1 MAKVKHAVIQ
11 DNDKAEGS
19 INTKYLSRVLR
30 YLAPYK
36 KEMTIALIAMLISS
50 VAELA
55 GPYILKIALDDYIT
69 QGIYKG
75 VPLLALAILLSSA
88 ISALGLRYKVR
99 FMNISGRKALAEL
112 RRDLFSHIQDLG
124 FDFFDSR
131 SNGKI
136 MVRVINDVN
145 TILNLFN
152 NGIINSITRV
162 FQVII
167 IAVIMLSLN
176 FKLALIAFST
186 LPFLFIVVFVLR
198 PYIRRNWRNVRNK
211 ISAMNGY
218 LQETLSGMKTTQA
231 FVREDEN
238 IKRFDET
245 NNDIRKTWIKG
256 IKLNNLIFPCF
267 EIIMMTG
274 TVLIYFFGIRFMYS
288 GAVDAIKIGV
298 LISMTMYLGRFWQPL
313 NELSNI
319 YTQVLVAMASLERI
333 FEIMDYPV
341 LIKNKKDAKPLKK
354 IEGHVEFENVT
365 FGYTPEQ
372 TVLKDVSFDVA
383 PGQSIAF
390 VGPTGAG
397 KSTIINLLSRFYD
410 IREGSI
416 KVDGIDV
423 RDIDLNDL
431 RTNIGI
437 MLQETFMFAGTI
449 IDNVRYG
456 KLDATDEEIIQACKA
471 VNAHDFIMQ
480 MEKGYHTQVGER
492 GSRLSMGQRQLISFA
507 RTLLADPHILILDEA
522 TASID
527 TNTEIL
533 IQKAIE
539 VVLKGR
545 TSFVIAHRLSTI
557 RNSDMI
563 MVINDQGI
571 AERGSHD
578 ELMVQKGHYYE
589 LCKAQYDYLKAV

>member
-1 MAKVKHAVIQ
+1 MAKVKKVII
-11 DNDKAEGS
+11 DDFDKAEGE
-19 INTKYLSRVLR
+19 INTKYLRRVFG

-36 KEMTIALIAMLISS
+36 KEIVIALVAMMVST
-50 VAELA
+50 VAGLA
-55 GPYILKIALDDYIT
+55 APYILKIAIDDHIK
-69 QGIYKG
+69 QGIYNG
-75 VPLLALAILLSSA
+75 VPLLAIGILGSA
-88 ISALGLRYKVR
+88 VVAALGLRYKIR
-99 FMNISGRKALAEL
+99 FMNIAGRRALAEL

-152 NGIINSITRV
+152 NGIIHAITRV
-162 FQVII
+162 AQVILI
-167 IAVIMLSLN
+167 MIIMLALN
-176 FKLALIAFST
+176 LKLALIAFST

-198 PYIRRNWRNVRNK
+198 PYIRRNWRNVRRK
-211 ISAMNGY
+211 ISSMNGY

-231 FVREDEN
+231 FVREEEN
-238 IKRFDET
+238 IRRFNET
-245 NNDIRKTWIKG
+245 NDDIRKTWIKG

-267 EIIMMTG
+267 EIIMMSG
-274 TVLIYFFGIRFMYS
+274 TCLIYFFGIRSMYS
-288 GAVDAIKIGV
+288 GAAGSITMGV
-298 LISMTMYLGRFWQPL
+298 LISMTWYLGRFWQPL
-313 NELSNI
+313 NELSNL

-341 LIKNKKDAKPLKK
+341 LIKNKENAKPLKK
-354 IEGHVEFENVT
+354 IEGYVEFENVS
-365 FGYTPEQ
+365 FGYTPGQ
-372 TVLKDVSFDVA
+372 TVLKDVSFKVE

-410 IREGSI
+410 IRSGSI

-437 MLQETFMFAGTI
+437 MLQDTFMFSGTI
-449 IDNVRYG
+449 ADNIRYG
-456 KLDATDEEIIQACKA
+456 KLDATDGEIAEACRA
-471 VNAHDFIMQ
+471 VGAHDFIIQ
-480 MEKGYHTQVGER
+480 TEKGYNTQVGER

-539 VVLKGR
+539 VILKGR

-557 RNSDMI
+557 RKADSI
-563 MVINDQGI
+563 MVINNQGI
-571 AERGSHD
+571 EERGTHD
-578 ELMVQKGHYYE
+578 ELMKLKGHYYK
-589 LCKAQYDYLKAV
+589 LCRAQYDYLKAG

>member
-1 MAKVKHAVIQ
+1 MAKVKRVRIEDA
-11 DNDKAEGS
+11 DKTEAAL
-19 INTKYLSRVLR
+19 NTGYLKRVLKYLV
-30 YLAPYK
+30 PYK
-36 KEMTIALIAMLISS
+36 KDITIAFIAMMVSS
-50 VAELA
+50 VAGLA
-55 GPYILKIALDDYIT
+55 APYILKIAIDDYIKLE
-69 QGIYKG
+69 IYKG
-75 VPLLALAILLSSA
+75 VPLLALGIVLSSIIA
-88 ISALGLRYKVR
+88 SLGLRYKIR
-99 FMNISGRKALAEL
+99 FMNIAGRKALAEL
-112 RRDLFSHIQDLG
+112 RKDLFSHIQDLG

-145 TILNLFN
+145 TILGLFN
-152 NGIINSITRV
+152 QGIINSITNIA
-162 FQVII
+162 QVII
-167 IAVIMLSLN
+167 IIIVMLALN
-176 FKLALIAFST
+176 LKLALIAFST
-186 LPFLFIVVFVLR
+186 LPFLFLAIFVLR
-198 PYIRRNWRNVRNK
+198 PYIRRNWRNVRYK
-211 ISAMNGY
+211 ISSMNGY

-231 FVREDEN
+231 FVREEEN
-238 IKRFDET
+238 IKRFNEEND
-245 NNDIRKTWIKG
+245 DIRKTWIKG
-256 IKLNNLIFPCF
+256 IKLNNLMFPCF
-267 EIIMMTG
+267 EMIMMAG
-274 TVLIYFFGIRFMYS
+274 TVLIYFFGIRFMYQG
-288 GAVDAIKIGV
+288 GAGAIQMGV
-298 LISMTMYLGRFWQPL
+298 LLSMTWYLQRFWQPL

-319 YTQVLVAMASLERI
+319 YTQILVAMASLERI

-341 LIKNKKDAKPLKK
+341 LIKNNDNAKPLKH
-354 IEGHVEFENVT
+354 IEGNIEFENVT

-372 TVLKDVSFDVA
+372 TVLKNVSFKVE

-416 KVDGIDV
+416 KIDGTDI

-437 MLQETFMFAGTI
+437 MLQETFMFSGTI
-449 IDNVRYG
+449 ADNIRYG
-456 KLDATDEEIIQACKA
+456 KLDATDEEIIEACKA
-471 VNAHDFIMQ
+471 VNAHEFIMQ
-480 MEKGYHTQVGER
+480 MEKGYETQVGER

-507 RTLLADPHILILDEA
+507 RTLLSDPHVLILDEA

-557 RNSDMI
+557 RKADCI
-563 MVINDQGI
+563 MVINNQGI
-571 AERGSHD
+571 AESGTHS
-578 ELMVQKGHYYE
+578 ELMDEKGHYYE
-589 LCKAQYDYLKAV
+589 LCKAQYDYLEAG

>member
-1 MAKVKHAVIQ
+1 MAKVKRVII
-11 DNDKAEGS
+11 DDFDKAEGE
-19 INTKYLSRVLR
+19 INTKYLRR
-30 YLAPYK
+30 AFKYLSPYK
-36 KEMTIALIAMLISS
+36 KEIAIALIAMLVST
-50 VAELA
+50 VAGLA
-55 GPYILKIALDDYIT
+55 APYILKVAIDDHIK

-75 VPLLALAILLSSA
+75 IPLLALGIFGSA
-88 ISALGLRYKVR
+88 VAAALGLRYKIR
-99 FMNISGRKALAEL
+99 YMNIAGRRALAEL

-145 TILNLFN
+145 TILDLFN
-152 NGIINSITRV
+152 NGIINAITRV
-162 FQVII
+162 AQVVLIMG
-167 IAVIMLSLN
+167 IMLALN
-176 FKLALIAFST
+176 LKLALIAFST
-186 LPFLFIVVFVLR
+186 LPFLFVVVFVLR
-198 PYIRRNWRNVRNK
+198 PYIRRNWRNVRRK
-211 ISAMNGY
+211 ISSMNGY

-238 IKRFDET
+238 IRRFKET
-245 NNDIRKTWIKG
+245 NDDIRKTWIRG

-267 EIIMMTG
+267 ETIMMSG
-274 TVLIYFFGIRFMYS
+274 TCLIYFFGIRMMYS
-288 GAVDAIKIGV
+288 GTAESITMGV
-298 LISMTMYLGRFWQPL
+298 LISMTWYLGQFWQPL
-313 NELSNI
+313 NELSNL

-333 FEIMDYPV
+333 FEIMDFPL
-341 LIKNKKDAKPLKK
+341 LIKNKEGARPLKK
-354 IEGHVEFENVT
+354 IEGYVEFDKVT
-365 FGYTPEQ
+365 FGYTPGQ
-372 TVLKDVSFDVA
+372 TVLKDVSFKVS

-410 IREGSI
+410 IRSGSI
-416 KVDGIDV
+416 KVDGTDV

-437 MLQETFMFAGTI
+437 MLQETFMFSGTI
-449 IDNVRYG
+449 ADNIRYG
-456 KLDATDEEIIQACKA
+456 KLDASDEEITEACKA
-471 VNAHDFIMQ
+471 VNAHEFIMQ
-480 MEKGYHTQVGER
+480 TEKGYNTQVGER

-527 TNTEIL
+527 TNTEML

-539 VVLKGR
+539 VILKGR

-557 RNSDMI
+557 RKSDRI
-563 MVINDQGI
+563 MVINNQGV
-571 AERGSHD
+571 EESGTHD
-578 ELMVQKGHYYE
+578 ELMALKGHYYK
-589 LCKAQYDYLKAV
+589 LCKAQYDYLKAG